1 MKDLLKEDMAFLRDK
16 FERGLA
22 YDAQDNT
29 KLHRIFDAL
38 GAELDKPAPAAPK
51 KTTKKK
57 K

>member
-38 GAELDKPAPAAPK
+38 EVELDKPVPK